1 MLDVFQLDWV
11 EFGGFGMGF
20 VCCFLCLGFLK
31 IASSRREHPCAPRN
45 PWQKLWKFWICSV
58 RAATP
63 CWRRELLGRKLEIF
77 VSAQFAPRPLVGAAN
92 CLAESWG
99 FWIRSVRAAT
109 SCWRREPSFAEFLL
123 NFEVMYLLNRNS
135 FLSAV

>member
-1 MLDVFQLDWV
+1 MFSNLIGLSLGVLGWVSYAVFCVW
-11 EFGGFGMGF
+11 
-20 VCCFLCLGFLK
+20 GFLK

-77 VSAQFAPRPLVGAAN
+77 VSAQLAPRPLVGAAN

-109 SCWRREPSFAEFLL
+109 SCWRREPSFAEFFL
-123 NFEVMYLLNRNS
+123 NFEMMYLLNHDS